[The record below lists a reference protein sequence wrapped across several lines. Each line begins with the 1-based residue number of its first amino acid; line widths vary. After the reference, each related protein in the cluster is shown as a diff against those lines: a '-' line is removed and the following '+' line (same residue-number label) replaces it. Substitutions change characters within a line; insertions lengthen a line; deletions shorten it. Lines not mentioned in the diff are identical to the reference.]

1 MKLVIHTDGGSRGNP
16 GPSATGVVV
25 DDVSGTHIAS
35 LSTYLGITT
44 NNQAEYKAVIEALTW
59 LASFPTP
66 LESVAFILDSQLVV
80 SQINGLW
87 AVKEAGMRE
96 LKSTVDRLR
105 ASLPYRLTFEHTLRA
120 DNKAADALVNQ
131 TLDSQA

>member
-16 GPSATGVVV
+16 GPSATGVVI
-25 DDVSGTHIAS
+25 DDATGAHIAS
-35 LSTYLGITT
+35 LSTYLGVTT
-44 NNQAEYKAVIEALTW
+44 NNKAEYKAVIEALTW
-59 LASFPTP
+59 LTSFPTP
-66 LESVAFILDSQLVV
+66 VESVAFVLDSQLVV

-96 LKSTVDRLR
+96 LKGTVDRLH
-105 ASLPYRLTFEHTLRA
+105 ASLPYPLSFGHTLRA
-120 DNKAADALVNQ
+120 GNKAADALVNQ